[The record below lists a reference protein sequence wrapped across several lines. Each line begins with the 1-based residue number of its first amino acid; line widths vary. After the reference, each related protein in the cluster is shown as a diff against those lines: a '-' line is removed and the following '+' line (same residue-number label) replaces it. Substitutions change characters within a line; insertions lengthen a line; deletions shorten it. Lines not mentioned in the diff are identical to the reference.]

1 MSQTGRWLQVLID
14 DRQHGLHDHGA
25 KIETPCQVIEFITVV
40 SFGYTN
46 IRRCIPPPFRYNC
59 VSITPDFVTLARQT
73 HPLPPKSKQLEMS
86 SHSVSGC
93 YEFPF

>member
-46 IRRCIPPPFRYNC
+46 IRRCIPP
-59 VSITPDFVTLARQT
+59 L
-73 HPLPPKSKQLEMS
+73 PL
-86 SHSVSGC
+86 
-93 YEFPF
+93 

>member
-1 MSQTGRWLQVLID
+1 MSSNRVHYGRVFWLHKYQT
-14 DRQHGLHDHGA
+14 LH
-25 KIETPCQVIEFITVV
+25 
-40 SFGYTN
+40 
-46 IRRCIPPPFRYNC
+46 PPPFRYNC